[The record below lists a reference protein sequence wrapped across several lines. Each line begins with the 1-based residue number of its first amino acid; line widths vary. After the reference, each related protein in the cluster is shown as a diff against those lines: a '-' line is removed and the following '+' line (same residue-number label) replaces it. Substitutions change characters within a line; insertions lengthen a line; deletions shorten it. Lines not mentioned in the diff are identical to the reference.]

1 MEKGDPYRGRRAFA
15 GLVLMA
21 GFLVVLCRLFT
32 LQVLDAAELTA
43 KAERQHRKTVAL
55 EGARGAILDRRGKVL
70 AANMQVPSVF
80 GVPTS
85 LGNPAAVARDLARVL
100 PVKAADI
107 ERKLRMDRSFVW
119 LARKL
124 DPEQGRRLE
133 TLSIEGIGTVM
144 EGRRFYPKGTLLSHV
159 LGFAGMDGNG
169 LEGIERRYDAH
180 LRGEKTEIVLQRDA
194 LGRPVFPTDLTDR
207 APEAGRTLVLTIDEV
222 IQYIAEKEL
231 DEAVAASRAKGGV
244 VVVMEPRTGAILA
257 MALSHRFDP
266 NAVAG
271 AAADRL
277 RNRAVTDAYEPGSTM
292 KVFVA
297 AAALEEHV
305 MAPGS
310 LIYAEN
316 GAMTVANTVIHDH
329 EKAGWITFAQVI
341 QKSSNIGAVKTAQAL
356 GEERLFRYL
365 TAFGFGQKTEIDL
378 PGEATGLLKAPR
390 DWGRRSL
397 ASIAIGQEVGVTPLQ
412 LVTAV
417 AAVANGGWLMRPF
430 LVSEIRDAEGRVVA
444 RTEPQ
449 VRRRPIS
456 PQAAM
461 TLAHLLEGVVT
472 QGTGTKAA
480 VPGFRTAGKT
490 GTAQKIDPTTGAY
503 SSTLLVG
510 SFVGFVPVEDPRLA
524 IVVTIDEPQNEGW
537 GGLVAAPVFRKIAEQ
552 ALPYL
557 GVTPQ
562 EPIKVAVA
570 PRGPAVAPLA
580 AGL

>member
-271 AAADRL
+271 AAADQL
-277 RNRAVTDAYEPGSTM
+277 RNRAVADAYEPGSTM

-570 PRGPAVAPLA
+570 PLA